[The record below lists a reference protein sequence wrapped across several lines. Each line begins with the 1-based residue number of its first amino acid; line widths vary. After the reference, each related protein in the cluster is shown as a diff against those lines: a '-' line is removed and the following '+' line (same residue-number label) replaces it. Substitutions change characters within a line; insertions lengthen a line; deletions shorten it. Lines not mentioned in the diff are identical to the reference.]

1 MLVFR
6 AVPGEDVRDFEP
18 ICQMMIDDIQPE
30 ANIEWLLTLDLV
42 ELSLEIYCCQLKQT
56 ILEIDRGGC
65 SRTDN
70 MKNLFA
76 LSGY

>member
-6 AVPGEDVRDFEP
+6 AVPGEDVRDSEP

-42 ELSLEIYCCQLKQT
+42 ELSLEILLPAQT
-56 ILEIDRGGC
+56 NN
-65 SRTDN
+65 S
-70 MKNLFA
+70 
-76 LSGY
+76 